1 MADFK
6 VDTDAFQTAIS
17 KYDSEIQ
24 NINNIKNNINK
35 ILINLKDN
43 GWNSEAGE
51 ASLKEFEA
59 LCTDNIDKYMNIAE
73 TLKDVLS
80 QSGSDFENLANEIS
94 KLECKY

>member
-24 NINNIKNNINK
+24 NIKNK

-80 QSGSDFENLANEIS
+80 QSGTEFENLANEIS

>member
-17 KYDSEIQ
+17 KYGSEIEKINEIKI
-24 NINNIKNNINK
+24 NING
-35 ILINLKDN
+35 ILTNLKDN
-43 GWNSEAGE
+43 GWNSEAGK
-51 ASLKEFEA
+51 AALKEFEE

-80 QSGSDFENLANEIS
+80 QSGAEFENLADEIS